1 MGVREL
7 PLAIATGRH
16 AATTVASTAALA
28 RLVGI
33 RVLATG
39 GLGGVHRGAS
49 ESFDESADLGTLA
62 RTPITVVCAGVKSI
76 LDVPATLE
84 RLETLG
90 VTVVGYRTLRFP
102 GFYVADSGNDLD
114 WAVSDPVEVAAVM
127 RAADRLGLVSG
138 IVLANPV
145 PLEHQLDPATHDAPA
160 GGRSRR
166 GRARGR
172 PGQGGDALPP
182 GPHVRGLRRRQ
193 PRSERLGRPE
203 QRRPGGAGSRRLVR
217 DRRVTPPQVIVVG
230 DVINDVVVRPKGPV
244 EVGTDTPSQIER
256 SPGGSGANQAA
267 WMAALNV
274 EVRFAGRAGA
284 ADSADHREALERAGV
299 ETRLTDD
306 EDLPTGTIVVLV
318 SPDGERS
325 MFTDR
330 GADRALGAA
339 DLPAELLEGCRLLHV
354 SAYPL
359 FEPGSRDAVL
369 QLCASAIAAGITVSI
384 DPASA
389 AGLRAVGRRA
399 FLEWTSGAQLV
410 FPNLDE
416 GRLLTGLDDPDA
428 IADALSARYP
438 VVALKLGPAGRARGH
453 LGRSPRRG
461 RGAGG
466 RGRRLD
472 WGGGRFLR
480 GLRFSVAVR

>member
-1 MGVREL
+1 M
-7 PLAIATGRH
+7 
-16 AATTVASTAALA
+16 
-28 RLVGI
+28 
-33 RVLATG
+33 
-39 GLGGVHRGAS
+39 
-49 ESFDESADLGTLA
+49 
-62 RTPITVVCAGVKSI
+62 
-76 LDVPATLE
+76 
-84 RLETLG
+84 
-90 VTVVGYRTLRFP
+90 
-102 GFYVADSGNDLD
+102 
-114 WAVSDPVEVAAVM
+114 
-127 RAADRLGLVSG
+127 
-138 IVLANPV
+138 
-145 PLEHQLDPATHDAPA
+145 
-160 GGRSRR
+160 
-166 GRARGR
+166 
-172 PGQGGDALPP
+172 
-182 GPHVRGLRRRQ
+182 
-193 PRSERLGRPE
+193 
-203 QRRPGGAGSRRLVR
+203 
-217 DRRVTPPQVIVVG
+217 TPPQVIVVG
-230 DVINDVVVRPKGPV
+230 DVINDVVVRPKGPF
-244 EVGTDTPSQIER
+244 EAGTDTPSQIER

-284 ADSADHREALERAGV
+284 ADCADHREALERAGV

-330 GADRALGAA
+330 GANRALGAA

-428 IADALSARYP
+428 IADALSARYA
-438 VVALKLGPAGRARGH
+438 VVALKLGPAGALVATSEGRRVAVGALAAEVADSTGAGDAFCVGFVSRWLCDDDLETCAGAAVTAASRAVGQ
-453 LGRSPRRG
+453 
-461 RGAGG
+461 AGG
-466 RGRRLD
+466 RPP
-472 WGGGRFLR
+472 
-480 GLRFSVAVR
+480 AA

>member
-1 MGVREL
+1 M
-7 PLAIATGRH
+7 
-16 AATTVASTAALA
+16 
-28 RLVGI
+28 
-33 RVLATG
+33 
-39 GLGGVHRGAS
+39 
-49 ESFDESADLGTLA
+49 
-62 RTPITVVCAGVKSI
+62 
-76 LDVPATLE
+76 
-84 RLETLG
+84 
-90 VTVVGYRTLRFP
+90 
-102 GFYVADSGNDLD
+102 
-114 WAVSDPVEVAAVM
+114 
-127 RAADRLGLVSG
+127 
-138 IVLANPV
+138 
-145 PLEHQLDPATHDAPA
+145 
-160 GGRSRR
+160 
-166 GRARGR
+166 
-172 PGQGGDALPP
+172 
-182 GPHVRGLRRRQ
+182 
-193 PRSERLGRPE
+193 
-203 QRRPGGAGSRRLVR
+203 
-217 DRRVTPPQVIVVG
+217 TPPQVIVVG
-230 DVINDVVVRPKGPV
+230 DVINDVVVRPRGSV
-244 EVGTDTPSQIER
+244 EVGTDTPSDIER

-299 ETRLTDD
+299 EPRLTDD

-330 GADRALGAA
+330 GANRALGAA

-416 GRLLTGLDDPDA
+416 GRLLTGLDDPDRSRTPCPLVIRWSRSSSVLRA
-428 IADALSARYP
+428 RSWPPRKVAASPSGRWRPRSPTRLGRGTLFARALFLGGCAVTTSRGARAPQSWRLREPSARPAAARRRPELDSSVGPLADAT
-438 VVALKLGPAGRARGH
+438 V
-453 LGRSPRRG
+453 RRQSL
-461 RGAGG
+461 A
-466 RGRRLD
+466 
-472 WGGGRFLR
+472 
-480 GLRFSVAVR
+480 SE